1 MKREAIV
8 AIDGPAASGKSTTA
22 KMAAEE
28 TGYRYLD
35 TGAMYRAV
43 TLKAL
48 RLKIP
53 VDDEISLVRL
63 AREAVIDFV
72 GEGGAIRVV
81 LDGEDVTDAIRS
93 PDVDAH
99 VSLVSS
105 FSGVRSELVAEQR
118 RMAHDGG
125 IVCEGRDIGTVVFP
139 DADLKFF
146 IEATLDER
154 ARRRQKD
161 LLEKGMPVTLEEV
174 EEHLDSR
181 DRFDSEREA
190 SPLTRAPDAILIDTT
205 ALTIPEQVAL
215 VVDRIRK
222 WQKAAQR
229 GAGES
234 READEAES

>member
-1 MKREAIV
+1 VKREAIV

-28 TGYRYLD
+28 VGYLYLD

-48 RLKIP
+48 RLRAP
-53 VDDEISLVRL
+53 VDDEISLARL
-63 AREAVIDFV
+63 AGEAVIDFV
-72 GEGGAIRVV
+72 AEGGAVRVF

-105 FSGVRSELVAEQR
+105 FAGVRRELVAEQR
-118 RMAHDGG
+118 RMARDGG
-125 IVCEGRDIGTVVFP
+125 IVCEGRDIGTVVLP

-161 LLEKGMPVTLEEV
+161 LIEKGTPVTLEQV

-181 DRFDSEREA
+181 DRFDSEREE
-190 SPLTRAPDAILIDTT
+190 SPLTRAPDAVLIDTT

-222 WQKAAQR
+222 WQRAAQR
-229 GAGES
+229 GASES
-234 READEAES
+234 RMADEAES